1 MLVASIVIAAIA
13 GVAIWLV
20 VSGVQ
25 EPAAP
30 AAAGT
35 STAPAAPAGAIR
47 TIKARLF
54 YVGDEGTRLV
64 GVERDVPYG
73 EGTVEQAREIVK
85 AQIAPASDQLSPIPA
100 GTELK
105 AIFVTPQGEAYV
117 DLSRAVS
124 DAHPG
129 GTTNELLTVYA
140 LVDALTVNLPA
151 VTSVQILVDGREVDT
166 LAGHV
171 DLRRPLAQNLDWV
184 Q

>member
-1 MLVASIVIAAIA
+1 MLAASIAVAVVA
-13 GVAIWLV
+13 GVAIRLV
-20 VSGVQ
+20 VSGVR

-30 AAAGT
+30 AAAR
-35 STAPAAPAGAIR
+35 PAAPSAAPAEPAR

-54 YVGDEGTRLV
+54 YVGEEGTRLV
-64 GVERDVPYG
+64 GIERDVPYG
-73 EGTVEQAREIVK
+73 EGTVEQARQIVE
-85 AQIAPASDQLSPIPA
+85 AEIAPAGDQLSPIPT

-105 AIFVTPQGEAYV
+105 AIFVTPKGEAYL

-129 GTTNELLTVYA
+129 GTTDELLTVYA
-140 LVDALTVNLPA
+140 LVDALTVNVPA
-151 VTSVQILVDGREVDT
+151 ITSVQILVDGKEAET